1 MDMDVPGRRPAP
13 VARGQVAEGD
23 VGRPRDPLGEGEAFQ
38 RVAATVRR
46 LRAPG
51 GCPWDRAQT
60 HASLRPYALEE
71 AREVALAIADG
82 DALAL
87 RDELGDLLLQ
97 VLLHAAIAEESGAFS
112 LGELLEGLRAK
123 LVRRH
128 PHVFGEATPAASPEE
143 AARRWAAA
151 KAGEA
156 DAALTAASG
165 EGLLAAVARTR
176 PALTEARELGERAA
190 EVGFDWPGP
199 EEVAAKLHEEQ
210 DEFAEAWR
218 AWWAL
223 RPTASGAAAGASTPG
238 GVEETPGERAARLH
252 AEEEFGDLLFAA
264 VQVGRLLGIDA
275 EVALLAG
282 NEKFRRRFAAVEGLL
297 AAEGS
302 GIHGHGLV
310 ELDRLWERVKAGE
323 APPQGPPG

>member
-1 MDMDVPGRRPAP
+1 MEMDVPGKGLAPAAP
-13 VARGQVAEGD
+13 GD
-23 VGRPRDPLGEGEAFQ
+23 VGAGGVGHARDPLAEGEAFE

-60 HASLRPYALEE
+60 HASLRPYVLEE
-71 AREVALAIADG
+71 AREVALAVGDG
-82 DALAL
+82 DAL

-97 VLLHAAIAEESGAFS
+97 VLLHATIAEESGAFS
-112 LGELLEGLRAK
+112 LGELLDGLRAK

-128 PHVFGEATPAASPEE
+128 PHVFGDAPTATSPEE
-143 AARRWAAA
+143 AARRWAVA
-151 KAGEA
+151 KAAETS
-156 DAALTAASG
+156 AAAPPANG

-223 RPTASGAAAGASTPG
+223 RPTASPAATGGGRLGAA
-238 GVEETPGERAARLH
+238 EETPGERAARVH

-282 NEKFRRRFAAVEGLL
+282 NEKFRRRFAGVECLL

-302 GIHGHGLV
+302 GIHAHGLV